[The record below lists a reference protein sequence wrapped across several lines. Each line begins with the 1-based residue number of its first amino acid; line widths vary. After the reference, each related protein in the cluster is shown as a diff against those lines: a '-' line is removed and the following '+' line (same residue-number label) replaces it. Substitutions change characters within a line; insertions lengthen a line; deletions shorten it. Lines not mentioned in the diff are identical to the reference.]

1 MNEDVIVGIITLI
14 LVVVIIAFVIKQA
27 NRKHVPPRFPLLEEE
42 IIIFESDAVWLK
54 STFGNKIGR
63 MYLTN
68 LRLVFSANPNVL
80 FMVLFGL
87 LGFLLAKLFTK
98 KKPAFEINV
107 KDIKTVQRTKY
118 GLNKNVLDITDLTS
132 TYRVSAAKKFMEPW
146 QNELAKHA
154 TILPQSF

>member
-1 MNEDVIVGIITLI
+1 
-14 LVVVIIAFVIKQA
+14 
-27 NRKHVPPRFPLLEEE
+27 
-42 IIIFESDAVWLK
+42 
-54 STFGNKIGR
+54 

-68 LRLVFSANPNVL
+68 LRLVFSANPNVI

-154 TILPQSF
+154 KILPQSF